1 MKDSGAEL
9 LLGDFSDNGNEQV
22 PMGGNI
28 SSSRLEK
35 RQGPFLIAGTRIN
48 LKYPRNMKVRTC
60 TLGFAVR
67 KPKGVAQ
74 FNQGYLTAGSCA
86 ASREASAGSDIAF
99 VVDGN
104 GNELVVGTSRSGS
117 AKGGY
122 IPEQG
127 LDYNIVKVDS
137 DY

>member
-35 RQGPFLIAGTRIN
+35 RQDRALTVGSPIN
-48 LKYPRNMKVRTC
+48 IKRRGQLMARTC
-60 TLGFAVR
+60 TLGFAVK

-86 ASREASAGSDIAF
+86 SSREASAGSDIAF